1 MPVEILLHLWYVH
14 SPFSVSLTAQLSSR
28 SYCNK
33 LLLSTFPPKTSY
45 VKKPTDQAVDSVGL
59 MEILAE
65 HQIKTESLLAGIT
78 EQDLS
83 DMKLVVGQ
91 KILVRRLIARLSKSS
106 GDNFI
111 PPMSTGM
118 EEVTSN
124 LPSFKLEEEPANIKV
139 LYNMYLFPSKLHDL
153 KLRFP
158 QVTQLIRK
166 VSKCHLYSLSMAP
179 IGKQLKCL

>member
-1 MPVEILLHLWYVH
+1 
-14 SPFSVSLTAQLSSR
+14 
-28 SYCNK
+28 
-33 LLLSTFPPKTSY
+33 
-45 VKKPTDQAVDSVGL
+45 

-124 LPSFKLEEEPANIKV
+124 LHPFKLEEEPANIKV
-139 LYNMYLFPSKLHDL
+139 LYNMYLFPSKLQV
-153 KLRFP
+153 P

>member
-1 MPVEILLHLWYVH
+1 
-14 SPFSVSLTAQLSSR
+14 
-28 SYCNK
+28 
-33 LLLSTFPPKTSY
+33 
-45 VKKPTDQAVDSVGL
+45 

-124 LPSFKLEEEPANIKV
+124 LHPFKLEEEPANIKV

-158 QVTQLIRK
+158 QVT
-166 VSKCHLYSLSMAP
+166 
-179 IGKQLKCL
+179 